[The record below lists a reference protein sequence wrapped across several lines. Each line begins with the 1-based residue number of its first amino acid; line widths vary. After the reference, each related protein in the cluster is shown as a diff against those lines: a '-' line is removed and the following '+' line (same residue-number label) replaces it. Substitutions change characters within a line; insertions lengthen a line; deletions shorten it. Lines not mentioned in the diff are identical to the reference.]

1 MKSRFLAAAVAV
13 VVLGGASSAWALDAY
28 RDRRGMLYGLTIG
41 FGGGKSDVEGDER
54 RIGLNG
60 RARIGGGVSQ
70 QLTLDAD
77 VGVHHVIEDDNGSN
91 LITGFAGANYF
102 FIDNVYLRGMF
113 GLSHLAPEAG
123 DSATG
128 IAVGG
133 GLGYEFFANADLAI
147 GGLVDFQQHFY
158 DDFDFNVLSFGVT
171 VTMY

>member
-1 MKSRFLAAAVAV
+1 MKTRWMAAATAV
-13 VVLGGASSAWALDAY
+13 VVLGSAGSAWALDAY
-28 RDRRGMLYGLTIG
+28 RDRRGLMYGLTVG

-54 RIGLNG
+54 RIGLNFHG
-60 RARIGGGVSQ
+60 RLGGGVTQ
-70 QLTLDAD
+70 NLVLDAD
-77 VGVHHVIEDDNGSN
+77 LGLHRVIEDDAGTN
-91 LITGFAGANYF
+91 LYTGFVGANLF
-102 FIDNVYLRGMF
+102 VVDNVYLRAMG
-113 GLSHLAPEAG
+113 GLSHASPKEG

-158 DDFDFNVLSFGVT
+158 DDYGFNILNFGVT